1 MYISKLNR
9 SRILGG
15 FFVLIL
21 FIVLAF
27 SLGISQ
33 RDLLESRI
41 SISLLFSDL
50 ATSFLRV
57 TIVAIIAWLAGIL
70 GGYLLH
76 YSASLN
82 NLFLPIINFIRHIS
96 PFAWLPFAIIWFGL
110 GEGPVTFI
118 MFITLFF
125 PTLIAASGHFSSL
138 PHEYLDEGHVLGA
151 SPMQMFLHIELPMT
165 FPSLLNLFRII
176 WGLGWTV
183 IIAAEMLGVSSGMG
197 FRLLDFRYLLKYP
210 EMLIYFII
218 MGFTGILVDSILKI
232 LINFYNGKL

>member
-57 TIVAIIAWLAGIL
+57 TIVAISAWLAVIL
-70 GGYLLH
+70 GG
-76 YSASLN
+76 
-82 NLFLPIINFIRHIS
+82 
-96 PFAWLPFAIIWFGL
+96 
-110 GEGPVTFI
+110 
-118 MFITLFF
+118 
-125 PTLIAASGHFSSL
+125 
-138 PHEYLDEGHVLGA
+138 
-151 SPMQMFLHIELPMT
+151 
-165 FPSLLNLFRII
+165 
-176 WGLGWTV
+176 
-183 IIAAEMLGVSSGMG
+183 
-197 FRLLDFRYLLKYP
+197 
-210 EMLIYFII
+210 
-218 MGFTGILVDSILKI
+218 
-232 LINFYNGKL
+232 